1 MKRPDWRTVTV
12 VAVSIGILAAI
23 GMYSHRDAIF
33 KNKNKAQ
40 IQQPAMVQV
49 QKIAA
54 DSVIRDSIVQNTS
67 LEAVERVQVLPRV
80 TGRLE
85 QLCVKQGA
93 RVVKGQTIATLEH
106 AQQDALIGSTRASVA
121 SAHAD
126 SERARAEMS
135 NAKTNVE
142 RYGRLLKEGF
152 STQQQYDSINTAYES
167 AKASYSAALARE
179 HAAQA
184 DLGRV
189 QSARGDYIM
198 TAPISGV
205 VLNDYSLTTG
215 AMISPSSPVAD
226 VADLRWLKA
235 TLKVP
240 EASLF
245 AVKKGMSVRL
255 RLDALPTEEFEGRVS
270 RIDQYVDP
278 QTRTAAVEIVLDNG
292 KTGGRLLPGMFGQAS
307 VITRECRNAIVL
319 PESALH
325 SGSGG
330 SYVLVA
336 EQGRAKLK
344 NVGTGIRE
352 NGKVQITKGLAAGDQ
367 VIVFG
372 GNSLNGGEAVDVQF
386 R

>member
-23 GMYSHRDAIF
+23 GVYSHRDAIF
-33 KNKNKAQ
+33 KNKSKAQ
-40 IQQPAMVQV
+40 IQQPAVVQV

-67 LEAVERVQVLPRV
+67 LEAVERVLVLPRV

-278 QTRTAAVEIVLDNG
+278 QTRTTAVEIVLDNG

-352 NGKVQITKGLAAGDQ
+352 NGKVQITKGLAAGDL

-372 GNSLNGGEAVDVQF
+372 GSTLSGGEAVDVQS

>member
-23 GMYSHRDAIF
+23 GVYSHRDAIF

-40 IQQPAMVQV
+40 IQQPAVVQV

-93 RVVKGQTIATLEH
+93 RVVRGQTIATLEH

-255 RLDALPTEEFEGRVS
+255 RLDALPAEEFEGRVS

-336 EQGRAKLK
+336 EQSRAKLK

-352 NGKVQITKGLAAGDQ
+352 NGKVQITKGLTASDM

-372 GNSLNGGEAVDVQF
+372 GSTLSGGEAVDVQS

>member
-23 GMYSHRDAIF
+23 GVYSHRDAIF

-40 IQQPAMVQV
+40 IQQPAVVQV

-67 LEAVERVQVLPRV
+67 LEAVERVLVLPRV

-278 QTRTAAVEIVLDNG
+278 QTRTAAVDIVLDNG

-352 NGKVQITKGLAAGDQ
+352 NGKVQITKGLAAGDL

-372 GNSLNGGEAVDVQF
+372 GSTLSGGEAVDVQS

>member
-23 GMYSHRDAIF
+23 GVYSHRDAIF
-33 KNKNKAQ
+33 KNKNQAQ
-40 IQQPAMVQV
+40 IQQPAVVQV

-135 NAKTNVE
+135 NARTNVE

-352 NGKVQITKGLAAGDQ
+352 NGKVQITKGLTAGDL

-372 GNSLNGGEAVDVQF
+372 GRTLSGGEAVDVQS

>member
-1 MKRPDWRTVTV
+1 MKRPDWKTAAV
-12 VAVSIGILAAI
+12 VAAFVIVLAVIGI
-23 GMYSHRDAIF
+23 YSHRDALF
-33 KNKNKAQ
+33 HKKNKAQ
-40 IQQPAMVQV
+40 VQQPAVVSV
-49 QKIAA
+49 QKAAA
-54 DSVIRDSIVQNTS
+54 DSVIRDSIVQNMS
-67 LEAVERVQVLPRV
+67 LEAVDRVQLLPRV

-85 QLCVKQGA
+85 KLFVKQGS
-93 RVVKGQTIATLEH
+93 RVTRGQTVATLEH
-106 AQQDALIGSTRASVA
+106 EQQDALIGSSGAEAA

-126 SERARAEMS
+126 SERARAEME
-135 NAKTNVE
+135 NARTNLE
-142 RYGRLLKEGF
+142 RYARLMKEGF
-152 STQQQYDSINTAYES
+152 STQQQYDSIETAYAS
-167 AKASYSAALARE
+167 AKATYSASLAKE
-179 HAAQA
+179 NAARA
-184 DLGRV
+184 ELGRV
-189 QSARGDYIM
+189 RSARGDYIM

-226 VADLRWLKA
+226 IADLRWLKA

-240 EASLF
+240 EAGLF
-245 AVKKGMSVRL
+245 AVKKGMTVKL
-255 RLDALPTEEFEGRVS
+255 RLDALPNEEFDGSVS
-270 RIDQYVDP
+270 RIDQYVDT
-278 QTRTAAVEIVLDNG
+278 QTRTASVEVVLDNG
-292 KTGGRLLPGMFGQAS
+292 KTGNRLLPGMFGQAS
-307 VITRECRNAIVL
+307 VIVREYRNAMVL

-352 NGKVQITKGLAAGDQ
+352 NGKIQITKGLAAGDQ

-372 GNSLNGGEAVDVQF
+372 GNSLNGGEAVDVQS

>member
-372 GNSLNGGEAVDVQF
+372 GSTLNGGEAVDVQS

>member
-255 RLDALPTEEFEGRVS
+255 RLDALPAEEFEGRVS

-372 GNSLNGGEAVDVQF
+372 GSTLNGGEAVDVQS